1 MLRDRYAVDQFFI
14 SIQALASEMDPELAQ
29 IDLLLD
35 DELLFQMIKRDLAQR
50 YPRTTETGRP
60 STPVEVIL
68 RMLVVKRLY
77 RWSYEQTER
86 HVGDSLV
93 LRRFCRVYFES
104 VPDDTVL
111 IRWAKR
117 IQPQTLALLNDHVT
131 ALATRLKLTRGRR
144 LRTDGTVVESNIH
157 YPTDSS
163 LLHDGVRVL
172 SRVLKRAQKMLG
184 NACTLGKNTFRDR
197 TRSAKRAAQ
206 QIGHQARRGRQALKT
221 TYRRL
226 LRIARASLH
235 QAQVVR
241 EALIAQADQAADALR
256 ECIDT
261 FLPRVEQVIDQTKR
275 RIVDGE
281 QVPAAEKL
289 VSLFEPH
296 TQIIKRG
303 KPRHETEFG
312 HKIWLD
318 EVDGGIISGFRILDG
333 NPADTEQWQPSLDHH
348 VQQFARPPDLASA
361 DRGVHS
367 AANERYAQ
375 ELGVRRVILPK
386 PGAKSAPRRQHE
398 LQSWFRR
405 GRRWHAGIEGRISV
419 VKRKHGLGRCL
430 DRGPDGF
437 GRWVGWGVIAAN
449 LAVLGHA
456 MAAKA

>member
-1 MLRDRYAVDQFFI
+1 MLRDRHEIDQFFI
-14 SIQALASEMDPELAQ
+14 SIQALTSEMDPELAQ

-35 DELLFQMIKRDLAQR
+35 DEVLFQMIKQDLAQR
-50 YPRTTETGRP
+50 YPQTTRTGRP

-68 RMLVVKRLY
+68 RMLVLKRLY
-77 RWSYEQTER
+77 DWSYEQTER

-93 LRRFCRVYFES
+93 LRRFCRLYFES

-111 IRWAKR
+111 MRWAAR
-117 IQPQTLALLNDHVT
+117 IRPQTLALLNERVT
-131 ALATRLKLTRGRR
+131 TLATRLKLTRGRK

-163 LLHDGVRVL
+163 LLNDGVRVL
-172 SRVLKRAQKMLG
+172 SRIVKRAQKVLG
-184 NACTLGKNTFRDR
+184 DTSTLAQKIFRDR

-206 QIGHQARRGRQALKT
+206 EIGRQARRGQKAMRT

-226 LRIARASLH
+226 LRTARASLRE
-235 QAQVVR
+235 AQVVR
-241 EALIAQADQAADALR
+241 EALIAQSDQAADALR
-256 ECIDT
+256 ECLDT
-261 FLPRVEQVIDQTKR
+261 FLPRVAQVIEQATR
-275 RIVDGE
+275 RIVDEE

-303 KPRHETEFG
+303 KPQHDTEFG
-312 HKIWLD
+312 HKVWLD
-318 EVDGGIISGFRILDG
+318 EVDGGIISDFRILDG

-375 ELGVRRVILPK
+375 ALGVRRVVLPK
-386 PGAKSAPRRQHE
+386 PGAKSAARRQYE
-398 LQSWFRR
+398 RQSWFRR
-405 GRRWHAGIEGRISV
+405 GRRWHSGVEGRISV
-419 VKRKHGLGRCL
+419 AKRKHGLGRCL
-430 DRGPDGF
+430 DHGLDGF
-437 GRWVGWGVIAAN
+437 GRWVGWGVMAAN
-449 LAVLGHA
+449 LAVMGRAL
-456 MAAKA
+456 AARA